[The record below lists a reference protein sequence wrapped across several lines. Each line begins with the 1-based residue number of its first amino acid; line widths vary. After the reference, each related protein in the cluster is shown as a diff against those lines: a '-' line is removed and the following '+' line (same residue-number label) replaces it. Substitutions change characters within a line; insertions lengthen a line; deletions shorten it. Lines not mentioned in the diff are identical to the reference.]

1 MKTLKEITRM
11 VVEGAIIGIVAAVI
25 LFILALISL
34 FIIGLTI

>member
-11 VVEGAIIGIVAAVI
+11 VVEGAIIGIVAAVV